1 MLIFRTTLTLVL
13 TSMIWKTTS
22 AFQSFASTRTS
33 LPFLAEV
40 LGIPEVVEFYQRS
53 ICSGL
58 EALCIFPKRHSYPCQ
73 YSDMIACFGKPV
85 PVLCIINNYMID
97 YIYQAPSH
105 RILQWNDTILQS
117 KLKEKILC
125 RCLSTGVTKFFKI
138 VLAGKK
144 AKTAT

>member
-1 MLIFRTTLTLVL
+1 MLIFCTTLILVL

-58 EALCIFPKRHSYPCQ
+58 EALCIFLKRPSYPCQ
-73 YSDMIACFGKPV
+73 YSNMIARFGKPV
-85 PVLCIINNYMID
+85 PVLCMINNYMID
-97 YIYQAPSH
+97 YIY
-105 RILQWNDTILQS
+105 
-117 KLKEKILC
+117 
-125 RCLSTGVTKFFKI
+125 
-138 VLAGKK
+138 
-144 AKTAT
+144 